1 LSAPPLSR
9 VEGVVAE
16 YDDHAGFGEIEAGGR
31 RYWFHC
37 TSLLDGSR
45 STRQG
50 QSVTFGVVP
59 GPTGRWEAAEVA
71 QPPPDW
77 VKGDRA

>member
-1 LSAPPLSR
+1 MTAPPLSR
-9 VEGVVAE
+9 LEGVVAG
-16 YDDHAGFGEIEAGGR
+16 YDDHAGFGEVEAGGR

-45 STRQG
+45 HARPG
-50 QSVTFGVVP
+50 RPVTFRVVP

-71 QPPPDW
+71 QPSPD
-77 VKGDRA
+77 